1 MFDTKANK
9 KALFNRIFSIAGL
22 TVGGAILA
30 ALVVHVFRT
39 MDVRALLRQT
49 RPLWLVGA
57 ALCVPVSESIDALI
71 FYGMGKGAG
80 CPMRLTGC
88 FDAAYI
94 GEFYYKLG
102 PAGMPVQLKLM
113 YDAGLSATY
122 TASIYT
128 WKLVANTVVYTVYA
142 LAALAYKLVF
152 HGESIGPAVI
162 GAAFLIVLYVALCTL
177 AVFTA
182 IRPAPIQ
189 RLIRRILEWLSRHTK
204 VMAKPGRVEAGMG
217 KVDEFCRQLAD
228 LRGNKRLLA
237 GLFAAMFLE
246 LGGPVR
252 RAVFPLS
259 RPGTRRALL
268 CGAAAGTVPGDGHL
282 PDRFAARQRGG
293 RGRQLL
299 SVYESHLRGACGG
312 GNGAL
317 ALCRVSGGHAA
328 GRRVVG
334 GALCQA
340 QRQGIRRLP

>member
-122 TASIYT
+122 TASWSGSPGIPRS
-128 WKLVANTVVYTVYA
+128 WP
-142 LAALAYKLVF
+142 
-152 HGESIGPAVI
+152 SPA
-162 GAAFLIVLYVALCTL
+162 G
-177 AVFTA
+177 
-182 IRPAPIQ
+182 
-189 RLIRRILEWLSRHTK
+189 
-204 VMAKPGRVEAGMG
+204 
-217 KVDEFCRQLAD
+217 
-228 LRGNKRLLA
+228 
-237 GLFAAMFLE
+237 
-246 LGGPVR
+246 
-252 RAVFPLS
+252 
-259 RPGTRRALL
+259 
-268 CGAAAGTVPGDGHL
+268 
-282 PDRFAARQRGG
+282 
-293 RGRQLL
+293 
-299 SVYESHLRGACGG
+299 
-312 GNGAL
+312 
-317 ALCRVSGGHAA
+317 
-328 GRRVVG
+328 
-334 GALCQA
+334 
-340 QRQGIRRLP
+340 